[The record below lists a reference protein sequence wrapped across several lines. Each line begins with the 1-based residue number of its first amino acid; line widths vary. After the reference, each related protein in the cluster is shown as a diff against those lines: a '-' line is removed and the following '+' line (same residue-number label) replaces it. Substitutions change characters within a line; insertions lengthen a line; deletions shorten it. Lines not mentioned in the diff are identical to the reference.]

1 MTIPSKPAFK
11 SRGGRLN
18 DDRKPGKPRGTG
30 RGPGDGLRR
39 ETSARGAGPGAGE
52 APAAADGLAAD
63 LLNAAVAAT
72 AQLLTFVLPADAA
85 LSAFF
90 RARKSGAKDRSFI
103 AETAYAVL
111 RRKRLLERLAAC
123 GPNLEPAFLAP
134 GATPKR
140 APKSAGP
147 RRISPRELVLLSLSR
162 VRGMSQRQLE
172 GALLPGE
179 AEWLADIRRQP
190 EPDLTLAEQ
199 LDFPDWLVE
208 RLAPRMSSEE
218 LLALARA
225 LNTPA
230 PLDLRV
236 NSLKAEREAVIK
248 RLGVDGIVATPC
260 PYSPLGLRLK
270 TKPYLQ
276 KHPAYLDGSIEVQDE
291 GSQLLGYL
299 LAPRRSEMVVDFCAG
314 AGGKTLILGALM
326 RSTGRL
332 YAFDVS
338 DKRLAK
344 MKPRAARAGLSNV
357 HPACLSGENDT
368 RVKRLQGKA
377 DRVLVDAPCS
387 GLGTLRRN
395 PDLKWRQSPQSV
407 DELTVKQAA
416 ILAAAAKLLRPGG
429 RLVYATCSILAEENE
444 GIVDAFLATH
454 ADFHRLSAQEVLAA
468 QGIAIDCGEDM
479 RLSPQKHGT
488 DAFYA
493 AVLERAK

>member
-1 MTIPSKPAFK
+1 MTARKHRTEDRGQKPA
-11 SRGGRLN
+11 GG
-18 DDRKPGKPRGTG
+18 D
-30 RGPGDGLRR
+30 
-39 ETSARGAGPGAGE
+39 
-52 APAAADGLAAD
+52 APAADGLAAD

-72 AQLLTFVLPADAA
+72 AQLLTFNLAADAA

-90 RARKSGAKDRSFI
+90 RARKSGARDRAFI

-111 RRKRLLERLAAC
+111 RRKRLLERLAAS

-140 APKSAGP
+140 APKTPGA

-190 EPDLTLAEQ
+190 EPELTLAEQ

-208 RLAPRMSSEE
+208 RLASRMSPEE

-236 NSLKAEREAVIK
+236 NSLKAEREGVIK
-248 RLGVDGIVATPC
+248 RLAADGIVATPC
-260 PYSPLGLRLK
+260 PYSPVALRLK

-299 LAPRRSEMVVDFCAG
+299 LAPKRSEMVVDFCAG

-338 DKRLAK
+338 DKRLARL
-344 MKPRAARAGLSNV
+344 KPRAARAGLSNV

-368 RVKRLQGKA
+368 RVKRLSGKV

-407 DELTVKQAA
+407 DELTAKQAT
-416 ILAAAAKLLRPGG
+416 ILAAASRLLKPGG

-444 GIVDAFLATH
+444 GIVDAFLAAH
-454 ADFHRLSAQEVLAA
+454 ADFHRVSAQEVLAA